1 MASLSKARTQWDQRR
16 VAILGAAR
24 QGLALA
30 HYLLE
35 KGARVILNDARPE
48 DQLGVALE
56 SFSDLG
62 AQRKDN
68 LNGSSA
74 AILLAFWK
82 VLTCSVFP
90 VVCL

>member
-1 MASLSKARTQWDQRR
+1 MIQVLSGQSIPLASLSKARTQWDQRR

-48 DQLGVALE
+48 DQLGVALD

-62 AQRKDN
+62 AQRKEN
-68 LNGSSA
+68 LEMAVRQPS
-74 AILLAFWK
+74 F
-82 VLTCSVFP
+82 
-90 VVCL
+90 